1 MNKILQATH
10 AEKVRAAH
18 RKALRIL
25 KNEMQRAQGYEL
37 ALMQRCEEY
46 HISRLHS
53 LWFSTSRREKQC

>member
-18 RKALRIL
+18 RRNLRIL
-25 KNEMQRAQGYEL
+25 KEVMPKAKGMTLQ
-37 ALMQRCEEY
+37 LMQSAEEY

-53 LWFSTSRREKQC
+53 IWFSSSRREKQY